1 MTKEEKKK
9 GFKRI
14 KKGGRRRQQL
24 AAALNYISTGDD
36 WICSAA
42 INIKCTIHCLGCSK
56 SLLAKFRCP
65 RNLSQEEIGK
75 TLHLKIIICNRH
87 R

>member
-1 MTKEEKKK
+1 MIYFPFPFPGLNCCFGGENMTKEEKKK

-14 KKGGRRRQQL
+14 KKGGRRRQKL

-42 INIKCTIHCLGCSK
+42 KKYIYSVQFIV
-56 SLLAKFRCP
+56 
-65 RNLSQEEIGK
+65 
-75 TLHLKIIICNRH
+75 
-87 R
+87 